1 MFSFLHFHLF
11 LGFPPSP
18 LLPAHCL
25 LSSSHGLSS
34 RALRSIDGTTSL
46 CLSQHTQN
54 KPRALTTSSDHPR
67 GLAAAQRSDLAHSD
81 SSDRPHQ
88 GPSVP
93 YPAMFFPPQLPA
105 SIFFIIQVS
114 NVSSSGGP
122 GFRSHTY
129 LPQPVYILLPHLR
142 TWSWLIYICM
152 CGGGRV
158 CLLPPEGRGTG
169 CVLPSD
175 VTTEPGTS

>member
-1 MFSFLHFHLF
+1 MFSFLHFHLS

-54 KPRALTTSSDHPR
+54 KPRALTTPSDHPW

-88 GPSVP
+88 CRSVP

-105 SIFFIIQVS
+105 SLFFIIQVS
-114 NVSSSGGP
+114 NASSSGALAPAAILTRPSLGT
-122 GFRSHTY
+122 FSSHTSVPGVG
-129 LPQPVYILLPHLR
+129 LFTSV
-142 TWSWLIYICM
+142 

-175 VTTEPGTS
+175 VTTAPGTS